1 MSLRRS
7 TEWSLGVGLVASS
20 VLLSLLLGEAALRLV
35 FPAGDFLMP
44 VLARNDVL
52 GMRIRP
58 GARGFDKWGFR
69 NPAVPGHV
77 DIVAVGDS
85 FTYGYSARRADAWP
99 AKLAQISHLSV
110 YNLGMGGWGP
120 QQYDCA
126 LRIFGL
132 RLNPKVAVVGLY
144 MGNDLQDAATAGPI
158 FIQCE
163 SLSPESLNQL
173 DRETLLASHDHRI
186 LGATREWLAQHSVLY
201 QALKFSLPRLK
212 GLLSSRLV
220 VADDYTSREI
230 KGNTVVLRKGSW
242 LASNP
247 DVASVGLVKLVEAL
261 KRIKQLCGDHHLGCV
276 IVLIPS
282 REAIYAELVPDL
294 RGLKKEMDVDM
305 AIAEELKSALGRGLV
320 FVEPLS
326 ALQQAVVDGKQI
338 FPNSED
344 IHLNAVGHEVLA
356 KEIAKGLEAL
366 PRPDERQ

>member
-7 TEWSLGVGLVASS
+7 TEWSLCVGLVASS

-69 NPAVPGHV
+69 NPTVPGHV

-85 FTYGYSARRADAWP
+85 FTYGYSTSRADAWP
-99 AKLAQISHLSV
+99 AKLAQISNISV

-120 QQYDCA
+120 EQYYCA

-132 RLNPKVAVVGLY
+132 RLNPKIAVVGLY
-144 MGNDLQDAATAGPI
+144 MGNDLQDAATTGPV

-163 SLSPESLNQL
+163 SLSPESLDKL
-173 DRETLLASHDHRI
+173 DRETLPTSQDHRI
-186 LGATREWLAQHSVLY
+186 LGATRHWLAQHSILY
-201 QALKFSLPRLK
+201 QALKFSLPRLA
-212 GLLSSRLV
+212 GVLSSSLV

-230 KGNTVVLRKGSW
+230 KGHTVVLRKESW

-247 DVASVGLVKLVEAL
+247 DVVSVGFVKLAEAL
-261 KRIKQLCGDHHLGCV
+261 KSMKRLCGGHHLGCV

-294 RGLKKEMDVDM
+294 RGLKNEMDMHM
-305 AIAEELKSALGRGLV
+305 AIAEKLKSALGGELV

-326 ALQQAVVDGKQI
+326 ALQQAVIDGKQI
-338 FPNSED
+338 FPSSED
-344 IHLNAVGHEVLA
+344 IHLNSVGHEVLA

-366 PRPDERQ
+366 SR